1 MAVVY
6 QLKKKYDQDKL
17 GAVPSEA
24 FDTISFPLEDKHVV
38 NEHHI
43 IRKSNDT
50 IQKKCPHMVHF
61 NKPHDWF
68 ETNLRLQKRGK
79 KRDSWVSRSTGKSST
94 SAKLKKQQT
103 YRKYFFTQQQYSSVF
118 LLEGAEH
125 GGLFKIGVHNG
136 CPLDHASDLLLT
148 NYAICI

>member
-1 MAVVY
+1 MELPVLFTTLFVCHETFSIAIVY

-68 ETNLRLQKRGK
+68 ETNSWQKKG
-79 KRDSWVSRSTGKSST
+79 
-94 SAKLKKQQT
+94 
-103 YRKYFFTQQQYSSVF
+103 F
-118 LLEGAEH
+118 L
-125 GGLFKIGVHNG
+125 GVVV
-136 CPLDHASDLLLT
+136 
-148 NYAICI
+148 YWEE